1 VGTGSTGLRASS
13 LILLPF
19 ILPCCSTNSRHRRN
33 KSTPEARS
41 ELFLFQFRQAASR
54 ENGARVPA
62 APATTYKRAG
72 TARLWDA
79 DRIAPIGIYFYD
91 QTSIESMPSAK
102 IHANGEYAQ
111 RIDRVIDYL
120 RGNLDRPVK
129 LAELADVACFSEFHF
144 HRIFSAVAGETL
156 NHFTNRLRLEKAAR
170 LLRYSEQSLTDI
182 ALDCG
187 FSSSATF
194 SRAFR
199 SGYDTSPSQFR
210 KSGEIK
216 KSKIRKEL
224 FPEDEYGLPMGA
236 GEKRAAFPVRLID
249 IGERQVAYIRVT
261 NAFDMDKVLAA
272 LKKVIEWAKSQDMF
286 SQGILFGM
294 TVDDPHVTPKHLYRY
309 EVCLASSLPFECM
322 PGMSKLKMPA
332 MRYAAIKVSGDIHKV
347 ATAWDYLYR
356 DWLINSAYEPEHA
369 PALEVFLDKEGATD
383 WSHFELELCLPV
395 RKAAEMRS

>member
-1 VGTGSTGLRASS
+1 MNFQISLRKSNPSISRKAREACTRFPLRQHLPAKRYTYPPEIWATVMSTEPVVGGKTQA
-13 LILLPF
+13 
-19 ILPCCSTNSRHRRN
+19 NSEYAQR
-33 KSTPEARS
+33 
-41 ELFLFQFRQAASR
+41 
-54 ENGARVPA
+54 
-62 APATTYKRAG
+62 
-72 TARLWDA
+72 
-79 DRIAPIGIYFYD
+79 
-91 QTSIESMPSAK
+91 
-102 IHANGEYAQ
+102 GEYAQ

-144 HRIFSAVAGETL
+144 HRIFTAVSGETL
-156 NHFTNRLRLEKAAR
+156 NSFTNRLRLEKAAR

-216 KSKIRKEL
+216 KSKICKEL
-224 FPEDEYGLPMGA
+224 FPKDEYGLPMSA
-236 GEKRAAFPVRLID
+236 EEKRAAFPVRLID
-249 IGERQVAYIRVT
+249 IPERQVAYIRVT
-261 NAFDMDKVLAA
+261 NAFEMDRVLAA
-272 LKKVIEWAKSQDMF
+272 LKTVIEWAKSEDVF

-294 TVDDPHVTPKHLYRY
+294 SVDDPHVTPKHLYRY

-322 PGMSKLKMPA
+322 EGMSKLKMPA
-332 MRYAAIKVSGDIHKV
+332 MQYAAIKVSGDIHKI

-356 DWLINSAYEPEHA
+356 DWLIKSAFEPEHA
-369 PALEVFLDKEGATD
+369 PALEVFLDKESAMD
-383 WSHFELELCLPV
+383 WSHFELDLCPPV
-395 RKAAEMRS
+395 RNRANIELGSLRSGTEDLG